1 MDQSQLKAIHEASR
15 SSGKTKENFS
25 ELSQKFALIVGGAK
39 LTEIQ
44 CLINEKTG
52 KKYYT
57 RCK

>member
-1 MDQSQLKAIHEASR
+1 MDQAQLKAIYEASH
-15 SSGKTKENFS
+15 SSGKTKDNFS
-25 ELSQKFALIVGGAK
+25 ELSQKLTLIVGGAK

-52 KKYYT
+52 EKYYT

>member
-1 MDQSQLKAIHEASR
+1 MDQAQLKAIYEASH
-15 SSGKTKENFS
+15 SSAGTKANFDD
-25 ELSQKFALIVGGAK
+25 LSKKLALIVGGAK

-52 KKYYT
+52 EKYYT